1 MKSRLR
7 HSGGCSIALETA
19 TTATALPAPTAPP
32 PLPAQRSRPSCSPDP
47 DGDPQMKIAGRG
59 GPLPEA
65 SFYGRLQTVLSKDAV
80 I

>member
-1 MKSRLR
+1 
-7 HSGGCSIALETA
+7 
-19 TTATALPAPTAPP
+19 
-32 PLPAQRSRPSCSPDP
+32 
-47 DGDPQMKIAGRG
+47 MKIAGRG

>member
-1 MKSRLR
+1 MQSTSLR
-7 HSGGCSIALETA
+7 FW
-19 TTATALPAPTAPP
+19 
-32 PLPAQRSRPSCSPDP
+32 PLQ
-47 DGDPQMKIAGRG
+47 DPQMKIAGRG